1 MGSAWHD
8 LYTDGKR
15 LNRIIRMLLTKMKKA
30 TDDDKIIRY
39 ANSIAYITAKKIEIT
54 DKVLGVEFIVKNAEK
69 NYNKVHDTPLNPSE
83 KYRTNPE
90 NS

>member
-15 LNRIIRMLLTKMKKA
+15 LNRIIRYLETKMKKA
-30 TDDDKIIRY
+30 IDDDKIIRY
-39 ANSIAYITAKKIEIT
+39 ANSIAFITAKKIEIT

-69 NYNKVHDTPLNPSE
+69 NYNKTHEIPLDPRAKYMSE
-83 KYRTNPE
+83 GR
-90 NS
+90 

>member
-15 LNRIIRMLLTKMKKA
+15 LNQIIRMLLTKMKKA

-54 DKVLGVEFIVKNAEK
+54 DKVLGIEFIVNADVK
-69 NYNKVHDTPLNPSE
+69 SGIIVSNNIIFLIAVLFM
-83 KYRTNPE
+83 
-90 NS
+90 